1 MIQWAKSR
9 SKHNEFGV
17 PIPNLAKVTDALTEA
32 RSRTRRLQRLADKLR
47 VRRVL
52 SIIEHQS
59 AEDART
65 ALANGIAEWHHI
77 AFSDRHVPEAESV
90 RRWLDYVRSSET
102 DGVVFTHCRGGRH
115 RTGVLIGVLRVTDQG
130 WTKEQA
136 YAEMRRYGWYAALG
150 HQPLLDWFMN
160 EFDPKDYAHKQS
172 KSAKEVRRRP
182 LYHFSFCLFTLPSH
196 NFSNIERRSP

>member
-1 MIQWAKSR
+1 MWLIQWAKSR
-9 SKHNEFGV
+9 STRNEFGV
-17 PIPNLAKVTDALTEA
+17 PIPNFGKVTDALYRGA
-32 RSRTRRLQRLADKLR
+32 LPDAAGYRALADRLK
-47 VRRVL
+47 VRRVC

-77 AFSDRHVPEAESV
+77 AFSDRDAPEPESV

-115 RTGVLIGVLRVTDQG
+115 RTGVLVGVLRVTDQG

-150 HQPLLDWFMN
+150 HRPLLDWFQHH
-160 EFDPKDYAHKQS
+160 FDPKDYAVK
-172 KSAKEVRRRP
+172 
-182 LYHFSFCLFTLPSH
+182 
-196 NFSNIERRSP
+196 